1 MLVRRNRDVLA
12 ALASLCAVLL
22 LVWPVSYWWPLGD
35 YLNLISG
42 KDYAKVAPAL
52 YLIVFGYLFFVA
64 ANLVAAMLAF
74 FKSRVRVR
82 VWLLLI
88 SSVAVVILPFVGA
101 GLSGSIDKT
110 KSFSDVLGGIFGLVR
125 FKTQGQLAGTLVLTY
140 LAVLFSVFA
149 IVVLL
154 RGYELRARQAKL
166 DGEIIV
172 EPAAP
177 KLVLWYRIVA
187 AALSVAIIAVASV
200 TVLQANVRNTDRV
213 ACIAFAKVK
222 APSLEVEFD
231 EYAKGVA
238 PISKLAGSSDLRISL
253 ASMAVAF
260 KSYYTNYLQGSD
272 TTAAGNLAVFERNN
286 VIDYCST
293 IVD

>member
-22 LVWPVSYWWPLGD
+22 LVWPISYWWPIAD
-35 YLNLISG
+35 YFTLIGGSG
-42 KDYAKVAPAL
+42 YSKVAPAL
-52 YLIVFGYLFFVA
+52 YLVIFGYLFFEF
-64 ANLVAAMLAF
+64 ANLAVAVLSL

-82 VWLLLI
+82 VWLLLS
-88 SSVAVVILPFVGA
+88 SSVAVVVLPFVGA
-101 GLSGSIDKT
+101 GISGSIDKT
-110 KSFSDVLGGIFGLVR
+110 KKFSDVLGGIFGLVR

-140 LAVLFSVFA
+140 FAVMFSIFA
-149 IVVLL
+149 IIVLL

-172 EPAAP
+172 EPLSKPFALWLRVSAAT
-177 KLVLWYRIVA
+177 LIVG
-187 AALSVAIIAVASV
+187 IIAVSAV
-200 TVLQANVRNTDRV
+200 TLVQATVRNTDRG

-222 APSLEVEFD
+222 NPTAEVEFD
-231 EYAKGVA
+231 KYASEIS
-238 PISKLAGSSDLRISL
+238 PISKLAGSSDLRISIT
-253 ASMAVAF
+253 SMAVAF
-260 KSYYTNYLQGSD
+260 KSYYTNYLQGTD
-272 TTAAGNLAVFERNN
+272 TTAAGNLAIFERNN

>member
-22 LVWPVSYWWPLGD
+22 LVWPISYWWPIAD
-35 YLNLISG
+35 YFTLIAGSG
-42 KDYAKVAPAL
+42 YSKVAPAL
-52 YLIVFGYLFFVA
+52 YLVIFGYLFFVF
-64 ANLVAAMLAF
+64 ANLAVAVLSL

-82 VWLLLI
+82 VWLLL
-88 SSVAVVILPFVGA
+88 SSSFAVVVLPFVGA
-101 GLSGSIDKT
+101 GISGSIDKT
-110 KSFSDVLGGIFGLVR
+110 KKFSDVLGGIFGLVR

-140 LAVLFSVFA
+140 FAVMFSIFA

-172 EPAAP
+172 EPLSKPFA
-177 KLVLWYRIVA
+177 LWFRVSA
-187 AALSVAIIAVASV
+187 AALSVGIIAVSAV
-200 TVLQANVRNTDRV
+200 TLVQATVRNTDRG

-222 APSLEVEFD
+222 NPTAEVEFD
-231 EYAKGVA
+231 KYASEIS
-238 PISKLAGSSDLRISL
+238 PISKLAGSSDLRISIT
-253 ASMAVAF
+253 SMAVAF
-260 KSYYTNYLQGSD
+260 KSYYTNYLQGTD
-272 TTAAGNLAVFERNN
+272 TTAAGNLAIFERNN

>member
-22 LVWPVSYWWPLGD
+22 LVWPISYWWPLGD
-35 YLNLISG
+35 YLRLISG

-52 YLIVFGYLFFVA
+52 FLIVFGYLFFVV
-64 ANLVAAMLAF
+64 ANLVAAALSLF
-74 FKSRVRVR
+74 RSRVRVR

-172 EPAAP
+172 EAVSP

-187 AALSVAIIAVASV
+187 AALSVTIIAVASV
-200 TVLQANVRNTDRV
+200 TILQANVRNTDRV

-231 EYAKGVA
+231 QYAKGVA
-238 PISKLAGSSDLRISL
+238 PISKLAGSSDLRTSL
-253 ASMAVAF
+253 AAMAVAF
-260 KSYYTNYLQGSD
+260 KSYYTNYLQGTD
-272 TTAAGNLAVFERNN
+272 TTTAGNLAVFERNN

>member
-52 YLIVFGYLFFVA
+52 YLIVVGYLFFVA

-166 DGEIIV
+166 DGEVIV
-172 EPAAP
+172 EQAAP
-177 KLVLWYRIVA
+177 KLVLWYRMVA

>member
-52 YLIVFGYLFFVA
+52 YLIVVGYLFFVA

-166 DGEIIV
+166 DGEVIV

-177 KLVLWYRIVA
+177 KLVLGYRIVA
-187 AALSVAIIAVASV
+187 GALSVAIIAVASV

>member
-52 YLIVFGYLFFVA
+52 YLIVVGYLFFVA

-166 DGEIIV
+166 DGEVIV
-172 EPAAP
+172 EQAAP

>member
-52 YLIVFGYLFFVA
+52 YLIVVGYLFFVA

-166 DGEIIV
+166 DGEVIV

-177 KLVLWYRIVA
+177 KLVLWYRMVA

>member
-52 YLIVFGYLFFVA
+52 YLIVVGYLFFVA

-177 KLVLWYRIVA
+177 KLVLGYRIVA
-187 AALSVAIIAVASV
+187 GALSVAIIAVASV

>member
-35 YLNLISG
+35 YLSLISG

-52 YLIVFGYLFFVA
+52 YLIVVGYLFFVA

-177 KLVLWYRIVA
+177 KLVLGYRIVA
-187 AALSVAIIAVASV
+187 GALSVAIIAVASV